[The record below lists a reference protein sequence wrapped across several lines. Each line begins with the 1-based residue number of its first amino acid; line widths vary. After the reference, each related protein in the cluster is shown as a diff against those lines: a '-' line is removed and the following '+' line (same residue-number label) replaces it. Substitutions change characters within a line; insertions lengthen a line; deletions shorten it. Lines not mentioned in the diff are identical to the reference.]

1 MKPYNPQ
8 PTTCRYL
15 EHTGWWINR
24 PQWTWVVARYTDEVN
39 NSYVIRED
47 PFCVVDAFA
56 NVESMM
62 SSNENSDSQIE
73 VKLSGANLG
82 RLILREIG
90 KANLDTAAC
99 VGQGYDKASAM
110 ASGAAGAAAFV
121 NETAKLADLII
132 FIV

>member
-1 MKPYNPQ
+1 MV
-8 PTTCRYL
+8 L
-15 EHTGWWINR
+15 
-24 PQWTWVVARYTDEVN
+24 VARYTDEVN

-47 PFCVVDAFA
+47 PFCVVDDFA

-99 VGQGYDKASAM
+99 VGQGIGNGQWCCW
-110 ASGAAGAAAFV
+110 SGCICER
-121 NETAKLADLII
+121 NS
-132 FIV
+132 